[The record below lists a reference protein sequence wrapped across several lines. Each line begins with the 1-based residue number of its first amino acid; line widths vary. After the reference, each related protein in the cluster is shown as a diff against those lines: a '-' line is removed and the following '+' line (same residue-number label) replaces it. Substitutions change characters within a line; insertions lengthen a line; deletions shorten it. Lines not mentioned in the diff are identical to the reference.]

1 MADQINRVKYL
12 LDGKVNKKMIRLMLL
27 SIVTNLELITGTLQM
42 YTGME
47 DQKKLL
53 DLFGEKYLEMKFLW
67 QQK

>member
-27 SIVTNLELITGTLQM
+27 SIVTNLELITGILQM
-42 YTGME
+42 YMGME